1 MMTLIHIHVVDAP
14 TSFAP
19 WDAIELVLS
28 TKDGIFPAAATDGS
42 NLRFEVPVEVRPDK
56 SGTLQ
61 GWGPAV
67 NRQPDGRRFIYLAW
81 LGTTGGERTMFRRL
95 KVFLDTVSLFPGHET
110 VYVIHVKGKDPR
122 GGPACASAT
131 VVRRG
136 EV

>member
-1 MMTLIHIHVVDAP
+1 MMTLIQIYVVDAP

-28 TKDGIFPAAATDGS
+28 TKDGIFAAAAAEGAD
-42 NLRFEVPVEVRPDK
+42 LRFDVSVEVRPDK

-131 VVRRG
+131 VVPRG